1 MKAED
6 PQELLAKIGL
16 RIVEL
21 RARKGW
27 MREQYAEHLGITTRY
42 LARLEA
48 GRQNLTVHRLAWLAG
63 SLGVRVADL
72 FAAPGID
79 SIPVGRPKKARK
91 VRGRA

>member
-1 MKAED
+1 VKV
-6 PQELLAKIGL
+6 GL

-21 RARKGW
+21 RARRGW
-27 MREQYAEHLGITTRY
+27 GREKYAEHLGITTRY
-42 LARLEA
+42 LARLEG

-79 SIPVGRPKKARK
+79 SIPVGRPRGGRK
-91 VRGRA
+91 GR